1 MTDLELLRRLDEMRR
16 QGARACLATVVRT
29 EGSTPREA
37 GAKMVVTVDGT
48 ILGTVGGGCG
58 ESRVRSA
65 AMRCMVATEAPEL
78 LEVDLTLS
86 KEGDDSD
93 VCGGRMWVLLEPF

>member
-1 MTDLELLRRLDEMRR
+1 MTDLELLRRLDEIRAK
-16 QGARACLATVVRT
+16 GARACLATVVKT
-29 EGSTPREA
+29 AGSTPRDA
-37 GAKMVVTVDGT
+37 GAKMVVTVDGD

-58 ESRVRSA
+58 EGRVRSA

-78 LEVDLTLS
+78 LEVDLTLT

-93 VCGGRMWVLLEPF
+93 VCGGTMWVLLEPS